1 MKIKTITCHDVYN
14 VGASLQAYALAGYLK
29 SLGHDTEIIDYKPD
43 YLRHF
48 TLFGS
53 VSEKYDYPIL
63 RQAFYL
69 AKLPGRIK
77 AKHGPRK
84 KEYDLFTE
92 KYLPVTKK
100 TYCSNIEL
108 KQDPPIADVFFAGSD
123 QIWNTVFPNGKDPA
137 FYLDFVSDSA
147 VKASYA
153 ASFSTEKIED
163 NYEKKIKERL
173 TKFDYISV
181 RERSGVKIVREL
193 GLDATQVLD
202 PVFLLNKDD
211 WLQIEK
217 DLNLDQPYILYY
229 DFDNNDQ
236 MREFTVRLAKKNNC
250 KIFSIFPS
258 DIADSC
264 FAHEGPASF
273 LYLVRNAQMIVSN
286 SFHAT
291 AFSLIFK
298 KQFYVFNRKESIN
311 TRMLDLLKSVGL
323 SDRLIV
329 CDDIN
334 DDQKI
339 CYQEVDK
346 KLSEQINHSKKF
358 IDVVLE
364 SVNFQHE
371 KDSIC
376 Y

>member
-1 MKIKTITCHDVYN
+1 MNIKTITCHDVYN
-14 VGASLQAYALAGYLK
+14 VGASLQAYALARYLK
-29 SLGHDTEIIDYKPD
+29 ALGHDTEIIDYKPD

-53 VSEKYDYPIL
+53 VSEKFDYPII
-63 RQAFYL
+63 RQAYYI
-69 AKLPGRIK
+69 AKLPGRLR
-77 AKHGPRK
+77 AKFSQRK
-84 KEYDLFTE
+84 KEYDLFT
-92 KYLPVTKK
+92 KKFLPVTAK
-100 TYCSNIEL
+100 TYRSNSEL
-108 KQDPPIADVFFAGSD
+108 KQAPPAADIFFAGSD
-123 QIWNTVFPNGKDPA
+123 QIWNTVFSNGKDPA
-137 FYLDFVSDSA
+137 FYLDFVSDAA

-153 ASFSTEKIED
+153 ASFATEKLDEK
-163 NYEKKIKERL
+163 YEKIIKKRL
-173 TKFDYISV
+173 IRFDYISV
-181 RERSGVKIVREL
+181 RESSGVKIVRQL
-193 GLDATQVLD
+193 GLNATQVLD

-217 DLNLDQPYILYY
+217 DLNLNQPYILFY
-229 DFDNNDQ
+229 DFDNNEK

-250 KIFSIFPS
+250 KVFSILPS
-258 DIADSC
+258 EIADSC
-264 FAHEGPASF
+264 FAHEGPAAF
-273 LYLVRNAQMIVSN
+273 IYLIRNAQMIVSN

-311 TRMLDLLKSVGL
+311 ARMLDLLKSVGL
-323 SDRLIV
+323 SDRLILRG
-329 CDDIN
+329 DIN
-334 DDQKI
+334 DEQKI

-346 KLSEQINHSKKF
+346 KLSEHINHSKKY
-358 IDVVLE
+358 IDVVLG